1 MPIRVSG
8 HNARSHGR
16 ICLQAGRPESVE
28 LRTTRTCSSGPPR
41 KSSIPAR
48 QETRTLL
55 GAGAG
60 ISRIRFPVDPI
71 RTVPSKSD
79 APHRQPLAPLE
90 VLAKLASVKDR
101 PRSARLLEEEFGA
114 DPGVATTGAE
124 CTEVL
129 NGGGS
134 GGGLQRLGDHAP
146 RTRHECPGAITAARE
161 ESAEGLDDSSLGVLE
176 LAATSASPFGA
187 LPGFLNGSRDGCRTF
202 RRGRNQHAMLC
213 QIQRDTRVRR

>member
-1 MPIRVSG
+1 MLAHMEGFACRLA
-8 HNARSHGR
+8 ARSQWSCALQGR
-16 ICLQAGRPESVE
+16 AVRVLRES
-28 LRTTRTCSSGPPR
+28 RA
-41 KSSIPAR
+41 IPAR

-161 ESAEGLDDSSLGVLE
+161 ESAEGLDDSSLEYWSWQPPLLHHLGH
-176 LAATSASPFGA
+176 
-187 LPGFLNGSRDGCRTF
+187 F
-202 RRGRNQHAMLC
+202 RAF
-213 QIQRDTRVRR
+213 